1 MEIKFKDFPNL
12 KSHKNPM
19 KYLRLLAAEIQT
31 YAPVNTKTEV
41 ILFKG
46 FPMQKEVNLYRRLK
60 RAYKKYGM
68 FGIHEQFTMIVQKSK
83 RTINVDSEDG
93 VTTKEAISS
102 QVVDYFNNLSQL
114 VNNWVLPN
122 R

>member
-46 FPMQKEVNLYRRLK
+46 FPMQVEVNLFRRLK
-60 RAYKKYGM
+60 RAYKKYGIA
-68 FGIHEQFTMIVQKSK
+68 GVTEQFTMIIQNSK
-83 RTINVDSEDG
+83 KVVPFDSEDG
-93 VTTKEAISS
+93 VTEKKVTSS
-102 QVVDYFNNLSQL
+102 QVIDYFNNLTQL